1 MANMMD
7 TVFDMR
13 LLDDLSGKDT
23 VIHRVHPLAKLL
35 TTLLYIIVVVS
46 FDRFEI
52 LGLLPLVFFPVLVI
66 SLGELPLAPIM
77 KRMLLA
83 APFALGIGILNPF
96 FDQQVFMVGGITLSR
111 GWITFMSI
119 LIKCVLTVS
128 AALLLIATTGMDKLG
143 SALRL
148 LKIPK
153 LFVLQ
158 LLLTYRYISVL
169 LEEVSTIWRAY
180 SLRAPQQKGINRKV
194 WGPLI
199 GQLLLRTYER
209 AQRVYQS
216 MCLRGF
222 KGEYNTGEQQKPAG
236 KDFVY
241 MLSWGVFFILTK
253 SFNIPMLL
261 GSLLN

>member
-13 LLDDLSGKDT
+13 LLDDLSGKET
-23 VIHRVHPLAKLL
+23 LIHRVHPLAKLL
-35 TTLLYIIVVVS
+35 TTLLFIVVVVS
-46 FDRFEI
+46 YDRYEI
-52 LGLLPLVFFPVLVI
+52 FGLLPLVFFPVLVM
-66 SLGELPLAPIM
+66 SLGELPLGPIM

-83 APFALGIGILNPF
+83 APFALGIGVLNPF
-96 FDQQVFMVGGITLSR
+96 FDHQVFMVGGITLSR
-111 GWITFMSI
+111 GWITFLSI
-119 LIKCVLTVS
+119 LIKSILTVS

-180 SLRAPQQKGINRKV
+180 SLRSPQQKGINHKV

-222 KGEYNTGEQQKPAG
+222 TGEYNTGEQQKPTG
-236 KDFVY
+236 KDFIY
-241 MLSWGVFFILTK
+241 ALSWGAFFILAK
-253 SFNIPMLL
+253 MINIPLL
-261 GSLLN
+261 IGNLFY